1 MGHMPHVHVVRLPHF
16 AGLPLPS
23 YATAG
28 SAGIDLVAAI
38 TDPIELAPG
47 RRELIKTGLKIAIPA
62 GFEAQIRPRSG
73 LAANHGITVLNSPG
87 TIDSDFRGELQ
98 VMLINLGQDPMI
110 ITRGTRIAQL
120 ILAKVERLEWQPVE
134 DLAATKRGEGGFGST
149 GKH

>member
-1 MGHMPHVHVVRLPHF
+1 MPHVHVVRLPHF